1 MAAIGTLVKPGV
13 SELQGAVDE
22 LQTAVQRVA
31 TCVEAADA
39 ADLGQGLIQIR
50 EVGIDPLEA
59 AFANGLRRFDKSAEY
74 KADGALSAVA
84 WVRERCNLSAGAA
97 AERVS
102 VARQLETLP
111 QIAKAFAFGEGPGGK
126 SFGRVSEPGLRVS
139 PGGRDRL
146 SLPHPGCA
154 RWRRHGPGVPS

>member
-1 MAAIGTLVKPGV
+1 MAAIRTLVKPGV
-13 SELQGAVDE
+13 SKLQRAVDE
-22 LQTAVQRVA
+22 LHTAVQRVA
-31 TCVEAADA
+31 TCIGAAAA
-39 ADLGQGLIQIR
+39 ADLGEGLIQIR

-59 AFANGLRRFDKSAEY
+59 AFASGLRRFNKSGEY

-111 QIAKAFAFGEGPGGK
+111 QIAKALATGDVA
-126 SFGRVSEPGLRVS
+126 SST
-139 PGGRDRL
+139 
-146 SLPHPGCA
+146 
-154 RWRRHGPGVPS
+154 WR